1 MKCFERYI
9 GIALNCSTF
18 ESLSGKYLT
27 DLAGVSLQNIDAVAN
42 AEQLSFIGVFADV
55 EKRAISRISKDI
67 LAFLKNQ
74 YDLKKVRETLV
85 TNGNIEE
92 SIASTNQER
101 GINYYVNYCYSEL
114 IGIHVSK
121 VSLYALEEQDTTV
134 KIYSDDIELYSKSIT
149 TSVGWNEIN
158 VNQSFNSTN
167 IDIVYSDTDFTSV
180 PNYKLDNYVCG
191 CIDECITI
199 NQSGVVLDSRHTSN
213 NTFGIKAEV
222 SLRCLHES
230 IICANVDVYS
240 DAYLYALGVELM
252 RERLF
257 SDRVNRFTTVDKKK
271 AQELLDLFNE
281 DYFSFLKTANETI
294 SIKDDYCIECLEVV
308 GTKFVMP

>member
-9 GIALNCSTF
+9 GVALNCKTT
-18 ESLSGKYLT
+18 ESKSGKYLT

-42 AEQLSFIGVFADV
+42 SEQIGFIGVFNDV
-55 EKRAISRISKDI
+55 EKRAISRITKDI

-74 YDLKKVRETLV
+74 YDLKKVRETLITDGV
-85 TNGNIEE
+85 IEQTSPSE
-92 SIASTNQER
+92 NKQR
-101 GINYYVNYCYSEL
+101 GINYFVNYPYSDL

-121 VSLYALEEQDTTV
+121 VFLYANEIKDTTIKV
-134 KIYSDDIELYSKSIT
+134 YSDDVELYSKDVT
-149 TSVGWNEIN
+149 TSIGWNEYYI
-158 VNQSFNSTN
+158 NQSFASTN
-167 IDIVYSDTDFTSV
+167 IDIVYSDSEFTNV
-180 PNYKLDNYVCG
+180 PNYNLDSIYCG
-191 CIDECITI
+191 CIDDCITI
-199 NQSGVVLDSRHTSN
+199 NQYGVTLSPRRTSH
-213 NTFGIKAEV
+213 NTYGLKAEV

-230 IICANVDVYS
+230 IICANIDIYS

-252 RERLF
+252 RERLY

-281 DYFSFLKTANETI
+281 DYFSFLKTANETVSI
-294 SIKDDYCIECLEVV
+294 SDDYCIECLETI